1 MNKTTREDIKK
12 VVELQDPT
20 KMTYGEL
27 MYSKK
32 ELKLHLNTLL
42 PQRMNRKDASKYYT
56 EKLNRYFNSK
66 NS

>member
-1 MNKTTREDIKK
+1 MYKTKEEVKK
-12 VVELQDPT
+12 EVALQDPS

-42 PQRMNRKDASKYYT
+42 PTKMSKKDASKYYT
-56 EKLNRYFNSK
+56 EKLNKYFNSK
-66 NS
+66 QS